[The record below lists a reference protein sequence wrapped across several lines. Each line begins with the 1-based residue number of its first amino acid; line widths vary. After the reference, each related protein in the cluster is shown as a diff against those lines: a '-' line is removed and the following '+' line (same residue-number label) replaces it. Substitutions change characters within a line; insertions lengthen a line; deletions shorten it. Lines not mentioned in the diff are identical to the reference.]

1 MKNTKDGDNEMLN
14 PTKLTQL
21 LLLLLA
27 GFAFISCASN
37 AKYIKDKDSAKYTS
51 YGIDYHDIEKMVDNN
66 AKSLLKS
73 DFIKDLTLKS
83 QDKKV
88 LAISDIQNDTNENI
102 DMELLSRKFVRKIR
116 DSKKFILTNA
126 ISGNANSIDSMIRDS
141 RELRNDEEFN
151 QHTTQQKGNLI
162 SPNYSLSG
170 KISQRVTRIRNDI
183 RIDYQFLLTLT
194 DLKTGTVVWDNEEV
208 IFKLI
213 AQEEIEEQLAEQNK
227 MTTHYPSYSTT
238 TKKTPNKRRST
249 SKNHFIFGLDMS
261 VINVGQYSAES
272 SGCNWGWGGGCSFS
286 GAGAGHNNESVWHL
300 MWPAS
305 LLVGY
310 ERDISQNW
318 ALGVSVVYTHIFAPS
333 IESQSP
339 PPDPNYW
346 FGGMATQT
354 DELHSHRMGVEIVGS
369 YKFQSYELQ
378 GGETFVG
385 LRVSKDWL
393 ESSIV
398 SSFSYS
404 GQPIGTTQAKVIQ
417 NSYLSI
423 KWGFAAYT
431 DSRRVGLS
439 VEINYDTVIG
449 PYYTGDYM
457 MSGFGTA
464 LGLRIRI

>member
-1 MKNTKDGDNEMLN
+1 MKNTKEGDNKMLN
-14 PTKLTQL
+14 PAKITQL

-27 GFAFISCASN
+27 GFIFISCASN
-37 AKYIKDKDSAKYTS
+37 ATYIKDSAKYTS

-73 DFIKDLTLKS
+73 DFVKDLTQS
-83 QDKKV
+83 QSKKV
-88 LAISDIQNDTNENI
+88 LAISDIQNDTNQSI
-102 DMELLSRKFVRKIR
+102 DMELLSRKFVCKIR

-141 RELRNDEEFN
+141 RGLRNDEEFN

-170 KISQRVTRIRNDI
+170 KISQRVTRIKNDM

-213 AQEEIEEQLAEQNK
+213 AQEEIEEQLTEQR
-227 MTTHYPSYSTT
+227 TTNSYNSPI
-238 TKKTPNKRRST
+238 KRYTPNKRRST

-261 VINVGQYSAES
+261 LTNAGQYSAEA
-272 SGCNWGWGGGCSFS
+272 SGCNPLYCSFQ
-286 GAGAGHNNESVWHL
+286 GAGAGHNNESEWHL

-318 ALGVSVVYTHIFAPS
+318 ALGVSVVYTHIFVPS

-339 PPDPNYW
+339 PPYAAGFHT
-346 FGGMATQT
+346 FGTMVTQT
-354 DELHSHRMGVEIVGS
+354 DELNSHRVGVEIVGS
-369 YKFQSYELQ
+369 YKFQSHELQ

-385 LRVSKDWL
+385 LRVSRDWL
-393 ESSIV
+393 ESSDIV

-404 GQPIGTTQAKVIQ
+404 GQHIAPTSIKVIQ
-417 NSYLSI
+417 NSYLTI
-423 KWGFAAYT
+423 KWGFIAYT

-439 VEINYDTVIG
+439 VEINYDTVLG
-449 PYYTGDYM
+449 PYYMGDYM